1 MLFSD
6 LAKIDAETFPV
17 TSAPTADRHKIISA
31 TGRPRYATGSKSRT
45 PVPFSTNASEKQ
57 HTSEVSNKMMSIR
70 KPGGSDSEVG
80 NKVTVD
86 KPGASAT
93 VDQLGGDNL
102 EVSNKATVGK
112 PGASATVGLLG
123 GDNSEVSNKATIGK
137 VAAVGKPSI
146 SEAEKETTQ
155 SPFDRSDDY
164 DDKTGT
170 SRDDDGYN
178 KPVDG
183 QQRQSIPNIETSK
196 GDKTNKGKNSSG
208 MSVLAIIIH
217 YHC

>member
-93 VDQLGGDNL
+93 VG
-102 EVSNKATVGK
+102 
-112 PGASATVGLLG
+112 PLG

-208 MSVLAIIIH
+208 MSVLAIIIR